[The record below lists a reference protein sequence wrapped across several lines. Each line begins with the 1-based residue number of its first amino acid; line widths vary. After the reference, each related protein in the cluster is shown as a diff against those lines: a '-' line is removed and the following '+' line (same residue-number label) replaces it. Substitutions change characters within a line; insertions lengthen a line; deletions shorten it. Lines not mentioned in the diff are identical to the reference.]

1 MRPNPLRLAMASA
14 LALVLVACTDTGTE
28 PLAPNTPRFDV
39 TPGTSLII
47 TEFMSNPSGDD
58 LLGEWIEIHNPSGTD
73 VDLNGYRLA
82 SGPSVSSTGLA
93 TDRHTIGSSVIVPA
107 GGYVVL
113 GNNAN
118 TTTNGGVAE
127 AYSYPATGAGVS
139 ITLNNANT
147 DWITLK
153 TPAGVLIDSVAYSAS
168 HFSGT
173 TRVIDSPSFTPTDAT
188 SRALLDL
195 TADNTIAGSTSWA
208 SSAVTY
214 GNGVNK
220 GTPGGPNNGG
230 PAAVVTVRN
239 SFVVMGSPF
248 RVTAT
253 AVDADGKPSSTNF
266 KWSSANPGIA
276 TIDSITGLA
285 TGVSLGVATV
295 TATASNGV
303 SGSGSVFVINPGD
316 LASISISVND
326 PAQVP
331 VGYTMPAF
339 PTSRTSTGATITP
352 TLVWSSS
359 NESVATVSDLGY
371 IQGVGVGTAKIR
383 ATGPNGVYGEINFTV
398 IPGTAPTSAVYRNHV
413 EFGAPTG
420 VPAGEVVLNKPQF
433 VAGYNPSRG
442 GPDWVSWNI
451 NASHFGGA
459 PRCNC
464 FSADQTLPN
473 DVYHVVDFDYRN
485 GGYDR
490 GHMVQSESRT
500 TTDQENATTF
510 LLTNILPQ
518 GAENNQGPWSKFEN
532 YLNDLARLSGKE
544 IYVVAGGEYA
554 ATPGTLKD
562 EGKVAIP
569 DYTWKVAVVMNA
581 GQGLADVHSAGD
593 LQVIAIKMPNLVTT
607 GSPASSVGMRNNPWE
622 QYKVTVNQIELETGY
637 DLLSALPNQIEVLV
651 EANDR
656 APVAATDGPYTGMEG
671 AAVTLGAAGSSD
683 PDGDVLTYNWDFG
696 DGGTGTGASPQHT
709 YADNGNYVVT
719 LTVSDPAGAEATA
732 TTSVTVFNVAPTV
745 NAFAG
750 ASILAHQ
757 TYAGGGSF
765 TDPGADEW
773 TATVDYGDGDGPQ
786 PLALSGTGFNLSHT
800 YDHAG
805 AFTIT
810 VTVTDDDG
818 ASASKTATVT
828 VTNTAPSVAAFAGAS
843 LLLHAGY
850 AADGSFADPGPDSWT
865 ATVDYGDGAGAQPL
879 ALSGK
884 SFSLSHLYTAV
895 GSYTVTVTVTDD
907 GGLSGTQTAT
917 VTVTNVAPSVNAFA
931 GATLLPGESYSATG
945 SFGDPGDDSWTATV
959 NYGDGSGTHPLALSG
974 KSFSLGHSYAAAGT
988 YTVTVTVTDD
998 GGLVG
1003 TRTATVTV
1011 LTAQQG
1017 IAGLIAQVDGMVS
1030 GGAANS
1036 LDAKL
1041 RAASASLDRG
1051 NTAAATGQ
1059 LGAFINEV
1067 RAMVQS
1073 GRLSQANGDALI
1085 AAAQRILD
1093 SID

>member
-1 MRPNPLRLAMASA
+1 MRPTSLRLATASA
-14 LALVLVACTDTGTE
+14 LALVLVACSDTGIE
-28 PLAPNTPRFDV
+28 PVAPPTARFDV
-39 TPGTSLII
+39 T
-47 TEFMSNPSGDD
+47 
-58 LLGEWIEIHNPSGTD
+58 
-73 VDLNGYRLA
+73 
-82 SGPSVSSTGLA
+82 SSTGLVITEVMPDPSKVVDTA
-93 TDRHTIGSSVIVPA
+93 GEWFEVYNGGSAAINLQGYRIVSASGLTNSESHTIASAVVVAA
-107 GGYVVL
+107 GDYVVF
-113 GNNAN
+113 GTNAN
-118 TTTNGGVAE
+118 TSTNGGAPVDY
-127 AYSYPATGAGVS
+127 AYGSSISLNNGSSTSANEWLALRTAAGV
-139 ITLNNANT
+139 TL
-147 DWITLK
+147 
-153 TPAGVLIDSVAYSAS
+153 DSVAYA
-168 HFSGT
+168 
-173 TRVIDSPSFTPTDAT
+173 TRVLPAAPGPYTPPSGS
-188 SRALLDL
+188 SRALIDL
-195 TADNTIAGSTSWA
+195 NSDNTIISSTAWA
-208 SSAVTY
+208 TSSSTY
-214 GNGVNK
+214 GLGDR
-220 GTPGGPNNGG
+220 GTPGQPNSGG
-230 PAAVVTVRN
+230 PAATVTVRN
-239 SFVVMGSPF
+239 SYVVMGSPF
-248 RVTAT
+248 KITAT
-253 AVDADGKPSSTNF
+253 AVDAAGKPSSTNF
-266 KWSSANPGIA
+266 TWSSSNPGIA
-276 TIDSITGLA
+276 TIDPVTGVA

-303 SGSGSVFVINPGD
+303 SGSGAVFVINPGD
-316 LASISISVND
+316 VASIAISVND

-339 PTSRTSTGATITP
+339 PTTKTSTGATVTP

-371 IQGVGVGTAKIR
+371 INGTGVGTAKIR
-383 ATGPNGVYGEINFTV
+383 ATAPNGVYGEIDFKV
-398 IPGTAPTSAVYRNHV
+398 IPATATTSAVYRNHV
-413 EFGAPTG
+413 EFGTPSG
-420 VPAGEVVLNKPQF
+420 VPAGEIVLNKSQF

-451 NASHFGGA
+451 NATHFGGA

-473 DVYHVVDFDYRN
+473 DLYHVVDFDYRN

-500 TTDQENATTF
+500 TTDQENASTF

-532 YLNDLARLSGKE
+532 YLNDLARTNGKE

-554 ATPGTLKD
+554 ANPGTLKG

-569 DYTWKVAVVMNA
+569 DYTWKVAVVMNG
-581 GQGLADVHSAGD
+581 GQGLADVHSAAD
-593 LQVIAIKMPNLVTT
+593 LQVIAIKMPNLTDPSAT
-607 GSPASSVGMRNNPWE
+607 ATSIGMRNNPWE
-622 QYKVTVNQIELETGY
+622 QYQVTVDQIERETGY
-637 DLLSALPNQIEVLV
+637 DLLNALPNQIEVLV

-683 PDGDVLTYNWDFG
+683 PDGDVLTYAWDFG
-696 DGGTGTGASPQHT
+696 DGTTGPGASPQHT

-732 TTSVTVFNVAPTV
+732 TTSVTVFNLAPVV

-757 TYAGGGSF
+757 TYAGGGTF
-765 TDPGADEW
+765 ADPGTADTW
-773 TATVDYGDGDGPQ
+773 TATVDYGEGDGPQ
-786 PLALSGTGFNLSHT
+786 ALALSGTGFNLSHA

-805 AFTIT
+805 TFTIT

-828 VTNTAPSVAAFAGAS
+828 VTNTAPSVDALAGAS

-850 AADGSFADPGPDSWT
+850 AADGSFSDPGPDSWT

-884 SFSLSHLYTAV
+884 SFSLSHLYAAA

-931 GATLLPGESYSATG
+931 GATLLPHESYSATG
-945 SFGDPGDDSWTATV
+945 SFGDPGNDEWTATV

-974 KSFSLGHSYAAAGT
+974 KSFSLGHTYAAAGT
-988 YTVTVTVTDD
+988 YTVTVTVADD

-1011 LTAQQG
+1011 LTGQQG
-1017 IAGLIAQVDGMVS
+1017 IGNLIAQVNGLVS

-1036 LDAKL
+1036 LGAKL
-1041 RAASASLDRG
+1041 RAAGASLDRG
-1051 NTAAATGQ
+1051 NTASATGQ
-1059 LGAFINEV
+1059 LGAFIEEV

-1085 AAAQRILD
+1085 AAARRILD
-1093 SID
+1093 SIN

>member
-1 MRPNPLRLAMASA
+1 LTYGPRTPPTMRPTSLRLAAASA
-14 LALVLVACTDTGTE
+14 LALVLVACTDTGVE
-28 PLAPNTPRFDV
+28 PVAAPSARFDV
-39 TPGTSLII
+39 TSSTGLII
-47 TEFMSNPSGDD
+47 TEVMPDPSKVGDTA
-58 LLGEWIEIHNPSGTD
+58 GEWFEVYNGGSAAIN
-73 VDLNGYRLA
+73 LQGYRIVSAAGLTA
-82 SGPSVSSTGLA
+82 SES
-93 TDRHTIGSSVIVPA
+93 HTIASAVVVDPGE
-107 GGYVVL
+107 YVVF

-118 TTTNGGVAE
+118 TTTNGGVPV
-127 AYSYPATGAGVS
+127 AYSYGGSIALNNGSSTSANEWLALRTSAGV
-139 ITLNNANT
+139 TL
-147 DWITLK
+147 
-153 TPAGVLIDSVAYSAS
+153 DSVAYA
-168 HFSGT
+168 
-173 TRVIDSPSFTPTDAT
+173 TRVPPAAPGPYTPPAGA

-195 TADNTIAGSTSWA
+195 SADNTIIS
-208 SSAVTY
+208 SSAWATSVSTY
-214 GNGVNK
+214 GLGDK
-220 GTPGGPNNGG
+220 GTPGQPNNGG
-230 PAAVVTVRN
+230 PAVEVTVRN
-239 SFVVMGSPF
+239 SWVTPGTTFK
-248 RVTAT
+248 VTAT
-253 AVDADGKPSSTNF
+253 AVDADGKPSSTNYT
-266 KWSSANPGIA
+266 WASQNPGIA
-276 TIDSITGLA
+276 TIDPVTGVA

-303 SGSGSVFVINPGD
+303 VGTGSVFVINPGD
-316 LASISISVND
+316 VATVSISTND
-326 PAQVP
+326 PAQIP

-339 PTSRTSTGATITP
+339 PTSKTTTGATVTP

-359 NESVATVSDLGY
+359 NESVATVTDLGY
-371 IQGVGVGTAKIR
+371 INGTGVGTAKIR
-383 ATGPNGVYGEINFTV
+383 ATAPDGVYGEVNVTI
-398 IPGTAPTSAVYRNHV
+398 IPGTAPTTAIYRNHV
-413 EFGAPTG
+413 EFGTPGG
-420 VPAGEVVLNKPQF
+420 VPAGEIVLNKAQY
-433 VAGYNPSRG
+433 VSGYNPARG
-442 GPDWVSWNI
+442 GPDWVSWNL
-451 NASHFGGA
+451 NASQFGGV

-464 FSADQTLPN
+464 FTADATLPN

-532 YLNDLARLSGKE
+532 YLNDLVRLSGKE

-554 ATPGTLKD
+554 ANPGTLKN

-569 DYTWKVAVVMNA
+569 DYTWKVAVIMDA
-581 GQGLADVHSAGD
+581 GEGLADVHSAAD
-593 LQVIAIKMPNLVTT
+593 LQVIAIKMPNLTD
-607 GSPASSVGMRNNPWE
+607 PAAAATSVGIRNNPWE
-622 QYKVTVNQIELETGY
+622 QYQVTVNQIELETGY

-671 AAVTLGAAGSSD
+671 SPVTLSGAGSSD
-683 PDGDVLTYNWDFG
+683 PDGDVLTYAWDFG
-696 DGGTGTGASPQHT
+696 DGTTGTGATPQHT

-732 TTSVTVFNVAPTV
+732 TTSVTVFNVNPTV
-745 NAFAG
+745 NAFSG

-765 TDPGADEW
+765 TDPGSDSW
-773 TATVDYGDGDGPQ
+773 TATVDYGDGDGAQ

-805 AFTIT
+805 TFTIT

-818 ASASKTATVT
+818 GSASKTATVT
-828 VTNTAPSVAAFAGAS
+828 VTNAAPSVAAFAGAS
-843 LLLHAGY
+843 LLLHETY
-850 AADGSFADPGPDSWT
+850 AASGSFTDPGPDSWT
-865 ATVDYGDGAGAQPL
+865 ATVDYGDGSGAQPL

-884 SFSLSHLYTAV
+884 SFSLSHLYAAAGT
-895 GSYTVTVTVTDD
+895 YTVTVTVTDD

-931 GATLLPGESYSATG
+931 GATLLPGESYAATG
-945 SFGDPGDDSWTATV
+945 SFADPGNDDWTATV

-974 KSFSLGHSYAAAGT
+974 KSFSLSHTYAAAGS

-998 GGLVG
+998 GGLSG
-1003 TRTATVTV
+1003 SRTATVTV

-1017 IAGLIAQVDGMVS
+1017 IANLIAQVNGMVS
-1030 GGAANS
+1030 GGTANS
-1036 LDAKL
+1036 LNAKL
-1041 RAASASLDRG
+1041 NAATASIDRG
-1051 NTAAATGQ
+1051 NTTAASNQ

-1067 RAMVQS
+1067 RALVQS
-1073 GRLSQANGDALI
+1073 GRLTQPQGDALV

-1093 SID
+1093 SL

>member
-1 MRPNPLRLAMASA
+1 MRPTPLRLAAASA

-28 PLAPNTPRFDV
+28 PLAPPAARFDV
-39 TPGTSLII
+39 TSSTGLII
-47 TEFMSNPSGDD
+47 TEVMPDPSKVADTAGEWFEVYNGGSVAIN
-58 LLGEWIEIHNPSGTD
+58 LLGYRIVSA
-73 VDLNGYRLA
+73 NGLTN
-82 SGPSVSSTGLA
+82 SES
-93 TDRHTIGSSVIVPA
+93 HTIASAVVVDPGE
-107 GGYVVL
+107 YVVF

-118 TTTNGGVAE
+118 TATNGGVPVT
-127 AYSYPATGAGVS
+127 YSYGGS
-139 ITLNNANT
+139 IALNNGSSTSANE
-147 DWITLK
+147 WLALR
-153 TPAGVLIDSVAYSAS
+153 TPAGVTLDSVAYA
-168 HFSGT
+168 
-173 TRVIDSPSFTPTDAT
+173 TRVPPAAPGPYTPPSGS
-188 SRALLDL
+188 SRALIDL
-195 TADNTIAGSTSWA
+195 SSDNTILSSTAWATSTS
-208 SSAVTY
+208 TY
-214 GNGVNK
+214 GAGDR
-220 GTPGGPNNGG
+220 GTPGQPNNGG

-266 KWSSANPGIA
+266 TWASLNPGIA
-276 TIDSITGLA
+276 TIDPVTGVA

-303 SGSGSVFVINPGD
+303 VGTGSVFVVNPGD
-316 LASISISVND
+316 VSSITISTND
-326 PAQVP
+326 PAQIP

-339 PTSRTSTGATITP
+339 PTSKTTTGATVTP

-359 NESVATVSDLGY
+359 NESVATVTELGY
-371 IQGVGVGTAKIR
+371 INGTGAGTAKIR
-383 ATGPNGVYGEINFTV
+383 ATAPDGVYGEVAVTV
-398 IPGTAPTSAVYRNHV
+398 IPRTAPTTAVYRNHL

-420 VPAGEVVLNKPQF
+420 VPAGEVVLSKAQY
-433 VAGYNPSRG
+433 VSGYNPARG
-442 GPDWVSWNI
+442 GPDWVSWNL
-451 NASHFGGA
+451 NASQFGGA

-464 FSADQTLPN
+464 FTADQTLPS

-532 YLNDLARLSGKE
+532 YLNDRARLDGKE

-554 ATPGTLKD
+554 AAPGTLKG

-569 DYTWKVAVVMNA
+569 DYTWKVAVIMNA
-581 GQGLADVHSAGD
+581 GQGLADVHSAAD
-593 LQVIAIKMPNLVTT
+593 LQVIAIKMPNLTD
-607 GSPASSVGMRNNPWE
+607 PAATATSVGMRNNPWE
-622 QYKVTVNQIELETGY
+622 QYQVTVDQIERETGY
-637 DLLSALPNQIEVLV
+637 DLLNALPNPIEVLV

-671 AAVTLGAAGSSD
+671 SPVTLSGAASSD
-683 PDGDVLTYNWDFG
+683 PDNDVLTYAWDFG
-696 DGGTGTGASPQHT
+696 DGTTGTGATPQHS

-719 LTVSDPAGAEATA
+719 LTVSDAAGAEATA
-732 TTSVTVFNVAPTV
+732 TTSVTVFNVAPAV

-765 TDPGADEW
+765 TDPGADSW
-773 TATVDYGDGDGPQ
+773 TATVDYGDGGGAQ

-800 YDHAG
+800 YDQG
-805 AFTIT
+805 GTFTIT

-818 ASASKTATVT
+818 AAASRTATVT
-828 VTNTAPSVAAFAGAS
+828 VTNVAPAVDAFAGAS

-850 AADGSFADPGPDSWT
+850 AADGSFADPGPDGWT

-884 SFSLSHLYTAV
+884 TFSLSHLYAAV
-895 GSYTVTVTVTDD
+895 GSYTVTVAVTDD
-907 GGLSGTQTAT
+907 GGLVGTRTAT

-931 GATLLPGESYSATG
+931 GATLLPHETYAAAG
-945 SFGDPGDDSWTATV
+945 SFADPGDDSWTATV

-974 KSFSLGHSYAAAGT
+974 KSFSLSHGYASAGS

-1017 IAGLIAQVDGMVS
+1017 IAGLVAQVNGMVS
-1030 GGAANS
+1030 GGTANS
-1036 LDAKL
+1036 LNAKL
-1041 RAASASLDRG
+1041 GSASASLDRG
-1051 NTAAATGQ
+1051 SVASANGQ

-1067 RAMVQS
+1067 RALVQS
-1073 GRLSQANGDALI
+1073 GRLTQAQGDALV
-1085 AAAQRILD
+1085 AAAQRILA